1 MKTTLYIRIYI
12 YIQFV
17 LLYTH
22 SYLQYVL
29 LCRSKNP
36 VFSSL
41 HRFHQPKG
49 KWGCSMGLL
58 MAIDCFLPSD
68 FRRAA
73 YFRFVW
79 IRRVRD
85 QTRQSRSWKRE
96 GGRWEAIPKQ
106 KKICFNCFLSK
117 EFDSC
122 IASCCLC
129 SNQVVF
135 C

>member
-1 MKTTLYIRIYI
+1 MKTTFYIHFI
-12 YIQFV
+12 
-17 LLYTH
+17 LLYVHANLKYFLFCH
-22 SYLQYVL
+22 SKIPIY
-29 LCRSKNP
+29 
-36 VFSSL
+36 SSL

-58 MAIDCFLPSD
+58 MAIDRLIPSD

-85 QTRQSRSWKRE
+85 QTRRQSRSWTRE

-106 KKICFNCFLSK
+106 KKIGFNCCLSK
-117 EFDSC
+117 EFDRC